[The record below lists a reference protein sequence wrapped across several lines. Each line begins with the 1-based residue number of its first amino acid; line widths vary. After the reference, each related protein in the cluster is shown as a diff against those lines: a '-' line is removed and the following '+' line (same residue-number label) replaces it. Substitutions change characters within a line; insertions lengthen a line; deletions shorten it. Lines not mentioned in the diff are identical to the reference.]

1 LAYTAAMRRL
11 AVLLALPVLGVACG
25 GSGDELFSPTPTR
38 SCLTEHGAAIGGKL
52 DFVASTATGGAFR
65 ARLGTNRVTVVFGET
80 EDDAK
85 QIELAY
91 HRTAAPNVGVSD
103 ILGREGNVVLL
114 WKEHPADDDLRTVA
128 ECLK

>member
-1 LAYTAAMRRL
+1 MRRL
-11 AVLLALPVLGVACG
+11 SVLLAVPVVLAACG
-25 GSGDELFSPTPTR
+25 GGSGTKLFSPSPTKA
-38 SCLTEHGAAIGGKL
+38 CLSERGARVGGKL

-65 ARLGTNRVTVVFGET
+65 ARIGSNRVTVVFGLT

-91 HRTAAPNVGVSD
+91 RRTAAPNVGVSD
-103 ILGREGNVVLL
+103 ILGRETNVVLL